1 VFLANM
7 AHVYPQDRGQNY
19 SMRLG
24 QRMAELMLR
33 TPISGA

>member
-1 VFLANM
+1 M

-24 QRMAELMLR
+24 QHMAELLLGTQ
-33 TPISGA
+33 TPV